1 MKKMV
6 ITGVNGFIG
15 RHAKEY
21 FEKEYEIT
29 GLDLAA
35 NYCGDRQPG
44 DTMAY
49 YQCNMSQE
57 SNDFCHRLVD
67 HGRAVCTARTAPY
80 CDRCCLNDI
89 CKKAG
94 I

>member
-44 DTMAY
+44 DTMTY
-49 YQCNMSQE
+49 YQCNM
-57 SNDFCHRLVD
+57 
-67 HGRAVCTARTAPY
+67 
-80 CDRCCLNDI
+80 
-89 CKKAG
+89 
-94 I
+94 

>member
-35 NYCGDRQPG
+35 NYCGDRQP
-44 DTMAY
+44 T
-49 YQCNMSQE
+49 
-57 SNDFCHRLVD
+57 VT
-67 HGRAVCTARTAPY
+67 VRTGQKSTTISATCRRSPRRWRRSLPA
-80 CDRCCLNDI
+80 CSRM
-89 CKKAG
+89 
-94 I
+94 

>member
-44 DTMAY
+44 DTMTSISAT
-49 YQCNMSQE
+49 CRRSP
-57 SNDFCHRLVD
+57 R
-67 HGRAVCTARTAPY
+67 
-80 CDRCCLNDI
+80 RCRRSLPACSRM
-89 CKKAG
+89 
-94 I
+94 

>member
-35 NYCGDRQPG
+35 NYCGDRLPG

-57 SNDFCHRLVD
+57 SAEMAAIFT
-67 HGRAVCTARTAPY
+67 GRAAG
-80 CDRCCLNDI
+80 CDPALRG
-89 CKKAG
+89 KR
-94 I
+94 

>member
-35 NYCGDRQPG
+35 NYSGEREPD
-44 DTMAY
+44 DTMTY
-49 YQCNMSQE
+49 YQCNM
-57 SNDFCHRLVD
+57 
-67 HGRAVCTARTAPY
+67 
-80 CDRCCLNDI
+80 
-89 CKKAG
+89 
-94 I
+94 

>member
-35 NYCGDRQPG
+35 NTDEMLSPREELVSAWQILESVKRNNRLSMR
-44 DTMAY
+44 T
-49 YQCNMSQE
+49 QWEQSQE
-57 SNDFCHRLVD
+57 F
-67 HGRAVCTARTAPY
+67 
-80 CDRCCLNDI
+80 
-89 CKKAG
+89 
-94 I
+94 

>member
-1 MKKMV
+1 MEDGLV
-6 ITGVNGFIG
+6 PEDEYEENGDNRCQRLSR

-44 DTMAY
+44 DTA
-49 YQCNMSQE
+49 
-57 SNDFCHRLVD
+57 
-67 HGRAVCTARTAPY
+67 
-80 CDRCCLNDI
+80 
-89 CKKAG
+89 
-94 I
+94 

>member
-35 NYCGDRQPG
+35 NYCGD
-44 DTMAY
+44 
-49 YQCNMSQE
+49 S
-57 SNDFCHRLVD
+57 
-67 HGRAVCTARTAPY
+67 RATP
-80 CDRCCLNDI
+80 
-89 CKKAG
+89 
-94 I
+94 

>member
-35 NYCGDRQPG
+35 KVEKRNFKRV
-44 DTMAY
+44 
-49 YQCNMSQE
+49 
-57 SNDFCHRLVD
+57 R
-67 HGRAVCTARTAPY
+67 
-80 CDRCCLNDI
+80 
-89 CKKAG
+89 
-94 I
+94 

>member
-35 NYCGDRQPG
+35 NYCGDGG
-44 DTMAY
+44 DLY
-49 YQCNMSQE
+49 
-57 SNDFCHRLVD
+57 R
-67 HGRAVCTARTAPY
+67 RAAG
-80 CDRCCLNDI
+80 CDPALRG
-89 CKKAG
+89 KR
-94 I
+94 